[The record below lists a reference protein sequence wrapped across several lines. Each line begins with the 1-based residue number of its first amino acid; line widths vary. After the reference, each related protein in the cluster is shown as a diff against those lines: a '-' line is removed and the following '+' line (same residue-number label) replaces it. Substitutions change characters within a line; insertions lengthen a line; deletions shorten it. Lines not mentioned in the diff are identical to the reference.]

1 MGGRQ
6 LKKKV
11 FDLLHNTDFE
21 KDILNISGFSARAVV
36 NPLFSF
42 FYNSD
47 ELIKWRAVTAMGV
60 VVQDLADHDLESA
73 RVVMRRL
80 LWNLNDESGGIGWG
94 SPEAMGEITARH
106 EGLAKE
112 YHHILLSY
120 IVPDANYIEH
130 EILQRG
136 VLWGIGRLA
145 HARSHFVKN
154 SIHLLCPYLKSP
166 DPALR
171 GLAAWTAGLFDCQ
184 ATDRFL
190 KRLESDP
197 ATFTFYLE
205 GTLET
210 LTVAQLFKK
219 SFNPAN
225 KLPGTSHLRNLCL
238 DVSTRLKRR

>member
-11 FDLLHNTDFE
+11 FELLNNTDFE
-21 KDILNISGFSARAVV
+21 KNILKISGFSARAVV

-60 VVQDLADHDLESA
+60 VVSNLADHDLESA

-80 LWNLNDESGGIGWG
+80 IWNLNDESGGIGWG
-94 SPEAMGEITARH
+94 SPEAMGEIMARH

-112 YHHILLSY
+112 YHKVLLSY
-120 IVPDANYIEH
+120 IMPEGNYIEH

-136 VLWGIGRLA
+136 VLWGVGRLA
-145 HARSHFVKN
+145 HARPHLVKDCA
-154 SIHLLCPYLKSP
+154 HLLSPYMESP

-171 GLAAWTAGLFDCQ
+171 GLAAWTAGLFDCE
-184 ATDRFL
+184 TTNRL
-190 KRLESDP
+190 HKRLESDQ
-197 ATFTFYLE
+197 ATFTFYFE
-205 GTLET
+205 GILET
-210 LTVAQLFKK
+210 LMVAQLRYFNGFK
-219 SFNPAN
+219 
-225 KLPGTSHLRNLCL
+225 
-238 DVSTRLKRR
+238 D